1 MPSGSPEQ
9 RDARPPSESL
19 PTGSTRRARW
29 PALAAAAGV
38 IIALAALVLFIVESN
53 RPRTSPL
60 PAAPRVPELHAA
72 PRIVALAP
80 AIASNLRAA
89 NLGHL
94 IIGRHAFDSWSAAT
108 IPVVGDQEGIDFEKL
123 IAVRPTHVF
132 LQWGARALPARLG
145 ELAKQNNWELV
156 NYPLLTLDD
165 TMTAADDMVAR
176 VNRAAAGS
184 SSPSPAAPATEPAPH
199 PLSTALAEVF
209 SKRALSADE
218 RTRVGTVLILH
229 TTSPPAAL
237 GPGSYHD
244 DIARRLNADLA
255 IKTGSPYMTLDAEDI
270 AAMNPQAIILIQPRD
285 SSAEPALPAA
295 ALQRLGA
302 LAKLKIDAVQRG
314 RIAIIDDPESLL
326 PGAPLVNV
334 ARTVASTL
342 HAWASAPG
350 PATAPPPPPAPPPR

>member
-9 RDARPPSESL
+9 RDARPPSESP

-29 PALAAAAGV
+29 PALAARGV

-53 RPRTSPL
+53 RPRTNPSASL
-60 PAAPRVPELHAA
+60 PRVPELTAP

-94 IIGRHAFDSWSAAT
+94 IIGRHAFDSWSEAT

-132 LQWGARALPARLG
+132 LQWGARALPARLE

-176 VNRAAAGS
+176 VQRAAAQS
-184 SSPSPAAPATEPAPH
+184 SAPSRPTLPTDPAPH
-199 PLSTALAEVF
+199 SLTDALASVF
-209 SKRALSADE
+209 STQALSAQQ
-218 RTRVGTVLILH
+218 RTLVGTVLILH

-237 GPGSYHD
+237 GPGSYHYE
-244 DIARRLNADLA
+244 IAQRLNVGLA
-255 IKTGSPYMTLDAEDI
+255 IQTGSPYMTLDAEDI

-285 SSAEPALPAA
+285 MNAQPASPAA
-295 ALQRLGA
+295 ARERLGA
-302 LAKLKIDAVQRG
+302 LANLKIDAVQRG

-326 PGAPLVNV
+326 PGAPLVDV
-334 ARTVASTL
+334 ARTVAEKL
-342 HAWASAPG
+342 RALIQA
-350 PATAPPPPPAPPPR
+350 PAPSHAPAPAPAR

>member
-9 RDARPPSESL
+9 RDARPPSESP
-19 PTGSTRRARW
+19 PTGSSRRARW

-60 PAAPRVPELHAA
+60 PAAPRVPELTAP

-132 LQWGARALPARLG
+132 LQWGARALPARLW
-145 ELAKQNNWELV
+145 ELAEQNNWELV

-176 VNRAAAGS
+176 VQRAAAQS
-184 SSPSPAAPATEPAPH
+184 SAPSRPALPTDPAPH
-199 PLSTALAEVF
+199 SLTNALATVF
-209 SKRALSADE
+209 SSQALSAQQ
-218 RTRVGTVLILH
+218 RTLVGPVLILH

-237 GPGSYHD
+237 GPGSYHYE
-244 DIARRLNADLA
+244 IAQRLNVGLA

-270 AAMNPQAIILIQPRD
+270 AAMNPQVIILIQPRD
-285 SSAEPALPAA
+285 VGAPAALPST
-295 ALQRLGA
+295 ALERLGA
-302 LAKLKIDAVQRG
+302 LSTLKLDAVQRG
-314 RIAIIDDPESLL
+314 RVAIIDDPESLL
-326 PGAPLVNV
+326 PGAPLVDV
-334 ARTVASTL
+334 ARSVAEKL
-342 HAWASAPG
+342 RALIQA
-350 PATAPPPPPAPPPR
+350 PAPSHAPAPAPAR